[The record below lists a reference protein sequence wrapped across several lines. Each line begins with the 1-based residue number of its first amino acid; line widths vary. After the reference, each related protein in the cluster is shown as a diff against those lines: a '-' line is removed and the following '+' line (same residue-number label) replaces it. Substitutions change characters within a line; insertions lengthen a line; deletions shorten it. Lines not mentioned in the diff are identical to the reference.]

1 MSVQRLMA
9 RAGVI
14 LWQAD
19 LDRRTFTYIGHQA
32 ERVFGYPLGRWTEP
46 RFWERRL
53 HPDDRSQVMLHM
65 ENRSQDETGY
75 EMEYRLIAANG
86 QTVWVHDTAVIVG
99 KPGHVRRLHGIML
112 DMTAQKENEQ
122 QLQELSGRLINAQEA
137 ERTRIARELHDEMS
151 QRLAIL
157 NVRLE
162 LLQGISPGPSERWL
176 AKLVEVSEEVKGIA
190 SDIHALCY
198 RLHPSKLEQ
207 LGLVTSLKRLCRE
220 LADQKR
226 CEIAVTAA
234 DAPAH
239 LPDDL
244 SLCLYRVAQ
253 EALHN
258 AVKHSGANKIQV
270 QIMRS
275 RDAIRLS
282 VCDNGH
288 GFVLTPRYAHQGL
301 GLVSMRERLRLMHG
315 VLSIETSS
323 RGVYIKAEVPLHAAK
338 TGGSGD

>member
-1 MSVQRLMA
+1 MGK
-9 RAGVI
+9 AGVI
-14 LWQAD
+14 LWHAD
-19 LDRRTFTYIGHQA
+19 LKRRAFTYIGPQA
-32 ERVFGYPLGRWTEP
+32 EPLFGFPLSRWSEP

-53 HPDDRSQVMLHM
+53 HPEDRPRVLQQRESEDRLDGH
-65 ENRSQDETGY
+65 
-75 EMEYRLIAANG
+75 EMEYRLVAANG
-86 QTVWVHDTAVIVG
+86 QPVWVLDIVIIAWNRG
-99 KPGHVRRLHGIML
+99 KGRRLHGIML
-112 DMTAQKENEQ
+112 DRTAQKEAER
-122 QLQELSGRLINAQEA
+122 QLQELSGHLINGQEA
-137 ERTRIARELHDEMS
+137 ERARIARELHDEMS

-162 LLQGISPGPSERWL
+162 LLQGIPPGPSERWL
-176 AKLVEVSEEVKGIA
+176 AKLVEVSEEVKAIA

-207 LGLVTSLKRLCRE
+207 LGVVTSLKRLCRE

-226 CEIAVTAA
+226 CEIAMTAV
-234 DAPAH
+234 DVPAH
-239 LPDDL
+239 LRDDL

-258 AVKHSGANKIQV
+258 AVKHSGANRIQV

-275 RDAIRLS
+275 RDTIRLS

-288 GFVLTPRYAHQGL
+288 GFVLTPRQAHQGL

-315 VLSIETSS
+315 VLSIETSPQ
-323 RGVYIKAEVPLHAAK
+323 GVRIKAEVPLHAAK
-338 TGGSGD
+338 TGG

>member
-1 MSVQRLMA
+1 MA

-19 LDRRTFTYIGHQA
+19 LDRRTFSCIGHQA
-32 ERVFGYPLGRWTEP
+32 ERMLGYPLSRWTEP

-53 HPDDRSQVMLHM
+53 HPDDRAQVMLHK
-65 ENRSQDETGY
+65 ENRTQDETGY
-75 EMEYRLIAANG
+75 EMEYRLVAANG
-86 QTVWVHDTAVIVG
+86 QTVWVHDTVVMVEG
-99 KPGHVRRLHGIML
+99 PGHVRRLHGIML
-112 DMTAQKENEQ
+112 DVTAQKENEQ

-157 NVRLE
+157 NVHLE
-162 LLQGISPGPSERWL
+162 LLQGIPPGPSERWL
-176 AKLVEVSEEVKGIA
+176 VKLVEVSEEVKGIA
-190 SDIHALCY
+190 SDIHVLCY

-220 LADQKR
+220 MADQNR
-226 CEIAVTAA
+226 CEIVVTAI
-234 DAPAH
+234 DVPAH

-270 QIMRS
+270 QLLRS
-275 RDAIRLS
+275 RDAIRLTIF
-282 VCDNGH
+282 DNGH
-288 GFVLTPRYAHQGL
+288 GFVLTPRHAHQGL
-301 GLVSMRERLRLMHG
+301 GLVSMRERLRLVHG
-315 VLSIETSS
+315 VLSVETSS
-323 RGVYIKAEVPLHAAK
+323 QGVHIKAEAPLHAARAA
-338 TGGSGD
+338 GLGN